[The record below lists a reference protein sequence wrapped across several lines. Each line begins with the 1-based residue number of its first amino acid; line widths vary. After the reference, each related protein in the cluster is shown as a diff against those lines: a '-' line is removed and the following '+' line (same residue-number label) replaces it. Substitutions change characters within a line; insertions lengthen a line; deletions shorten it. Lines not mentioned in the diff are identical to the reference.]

1 MRKHV
6 NSITARGLLPGSVF
20 GNARLSARPWAPHHR
35 HGAGCC
41 QRLAFDHVGVDVA
54 GQHDD
59 ERGPGFSSPDQP
71 DGCLSLKLDDGRL
84 CKLVLVPQRVRLGG
98 GRPGRG
104 ERRRL
109 RFAVSP
115 QTELRR
121 VNVDVALP
129 AQLDGQA
136 DSALVQTDEDER
148 GFRDGLGR
156 PMGGNQP
163 SKLEQTAVAVAPGL
177 ALVEEA
183 HSPELFKPGQVDVG
197 VGAQAEGVAGG
208 LTGRESSWQP
218 PPPLRRRQSRS
229 AP

>member
-6 NSITARGLLPGSVF
+6 NSITARGLLPGSAF

-109 RFAVSP
+109 HFAVSP
-115 QTELRR
+115 QT
-121 VNVDVALP
+121 
-129 AQLDGQA
+129 
-136 DSALVQTDEDER
+136 
-148 GFRDGLGR
+148 GFGGCMWRWQRSWTVKPTRLSSR
-156 PMGGNQP
+156 PMRM
-163 SKLEQTAVAVAPGL
+163 SVASGTVWVVQWVEMSL
-177 ALVEEA
+177 A
-183 HSPELFKPGQVDVG
+183 
-197 VGAQAEGVAGG
+197 
-208 LTGRESSWQP
+208 SW
-218 PPPLRRRQSRS
+218 SRPRS
-229 AP
+229 L